1 MGKSDL
7 YDTVEMFAFDNILNK
22 LVFKPIISIVFIGF
36 LPRLLSPADTV
47 SSAT

>member
-22 LVFKPIISIVFIGF
+22 PVFKLIISIVFIDF
-36 LPRLLSPADTV
+36 LPRLLSPAV